1 MPETS
6 KPNRRVVAARRTL
19 ALGTIAAT
27 AFGATA
33 VSAGAIPEGP
43 ASVQWVKLA
52 QAKNLLVASAEGGGE
67 SEGEAASS
75 RHGEGEGE
83 AAGPGEGEGEA
94 EGGAVNRDPE
104 VRLARDL
111 GFMEGHLR
119 AGMAL
124 YEATDLEAA
133 KTHMGHP
140 IQEKYDAVADPLKE
154 RGYERLKDELEALSA
169 AAEAETPLE
178 ELRPLYD
185 TVLGTIEEAR
195 DEVPAQAQI
204 MALALLTR
212 VAADEYT
219 VAVEGGT
226 VSNLHEYQDSW
237 GFLRV
242 VETEANELSR
252 SDNEDAARAAQAAKD
267 YLTITDAAF
276 GDLQGSGEF
285 EMDPSLLYGAAAR
298 MELAALGLK

>member
-242 VETEANELSR
+242 VETEVNELSR

-276 GDLQGSGEF
+276 GNLQGSGEF

>member
-6 KPNRRVVAARRTL
+6 KPNRRVVAVRRTL
-19 ALGTIAAT
+19 ALGMIAAT

-75 RHGEGEGE
+75 RHGEGE
-83 AAGPGEGEGEA
+83 AAAPGEGEGEA

-154 RGYERLKDELEALSA
+154 RG
-169 AAEAETPLE
+169 
-178 ELRPLYD
+178 
-185 TVLGTIEEAR
+185 
-195 DEVPAQAQI
+195 
-204 MALALLTR
+204 M
-212 VAADEYT
+212 
-219 VAVEGGT
+219 
-226 VSNLHEYQDSW
+226 
-237 GFLRV
+237 
-242 VETEANELSR
+242 
-252 SDNEDAARAAQAAKD
+252 
-267 YLTITDAAF
+267 
-276 GDLQGSGEF
+276 SG
-285 EMDPSLLYGAAAR
+285 
-298 MELAALGLK
+298 